1 MPGNGT
7 LGRKLGIVVCLA
19 ALLVMASAGTTR
31 AAVTI
36 GQTAPSAEF
45 CQPSRDRLQPTVTSG
60 NSYVVPA
67 TVAAGAITSWATEA
81 MAGAGRMLAMKV
93 YRPLG
98 GASYMV
104 VGHDGPHS
112 LSPGTLNTFPT
123 SVPVKAGDVLG
134 SSTPAAAG
142 MPGCSFGAPGD
153 AYIHRSPTLADGD
166 SGDFPNATPDVR
178 LNVSA
183 VVNPSNSFSLGKVR
197 RNTKK
202 GTATVAVTV
211 PNPGSLRLSGKDLR
225 KASAPGALV
234 AKEVAAPGTVKLKI
248 TAKGR
253 KRRGLNQEGRVKV
266 KPRITYTPTGGDPA
280 SRSTKLNLR
289 KT

>member
-1 MPGNGT
+1 MPGIGT
-7 LGRKLGIVVCLA
+7 RGRKLGIVVCIT
-19 ALLVMASAGTTR
+19 ALLLMASAGPTW

-45 CQPSRDRLQPTVTSG
+45 CQSARDRLQPTVTSG
-60 NSYVVPA
+60 TGYVVPA
-67 TVAAGAITSWATEA
+67 TVAAGTITSWSTEA
-81 MAGAGRMLAMKV
+81 MAGAGRMLAMKI

-98 GASYMV
+98 GTTYMV
-104 VGHDGPHS
+104 VGHDGPHP

-134 SSTPAAAG
+134 SSTPVAAG
-142 MPGCSFGAPGD
+142 LPGCSFGAPGD
-153 AYIHRSPTLADGD
+153 AYIHRSPTLADGE

-183 VVNPSNSFSLGKVR
+183 VVNPSNSFSLGKVKHNR
-197 RNTKK
+197 KR

-211 PNPGSLRLSGKDLR
+211 PNPGVLRLSGKDLK
-225 KASAPGALV
+225 KATTSGAVVAKTVTAPG
-234 AKEVAAPGTVKLKI
+234 KVKVKI
-248 TAKGR
+248 TATGR
-253 KRRGLNQEGRVKV
+253 KRRGLNQKGEVKV
-266 KPRITYTPTGGDPA
+266 KPKITYTPTGGDPA
-280 SRSTKLNLR
+280 SRSRKLNLR